1 MTQATWPLFP
11 HPLLLRQ
18 FQILRKIDSFLKN
31 VSNVLDRKLCP
42 CWTAWTTFNYWLAFF
57 LFHCGLQEKL
67 EPTRRNCFFWTAD
80 WGWEHN
86 LLDPQNTLMFYWQ
99 LQQCKWFFKQKIIS
113 ASLLI
118 AGIHSSSKSKKFK
131 ELMNGQIID
140 SYSPS
145 KCTLFIWRI
154 STDKTF

>member
-1 MTQATWPLFP
+1 MPQATWPLFP

-31 VSNVLDRKLCP
+31 VSNVLISLLNRLNYIQLLVSIFSLPLWITGETRAYSKKL
-42 CWTAWTTFNYWLAFF
+42 F
-57 LFHCGLQEKL
+57 LLNSRLRLGTQFL
-67 EPTRRNCFFWTAD
+67 E
-80 WGWEHN
+80 
-86 LLDPQNTLMFYWQ
+86 PQNTLIFYWQ
-99 LQQCKWFFKQKIIS
+99 LQQCKWFFKQKTIS

-118 AGIHSSSKSKKFK
+118 AGIHSSSKSKKLK
-131 ELMNGQIID
+131 ELMNGQIIHF
-140 SYSPS
+140 YSPS